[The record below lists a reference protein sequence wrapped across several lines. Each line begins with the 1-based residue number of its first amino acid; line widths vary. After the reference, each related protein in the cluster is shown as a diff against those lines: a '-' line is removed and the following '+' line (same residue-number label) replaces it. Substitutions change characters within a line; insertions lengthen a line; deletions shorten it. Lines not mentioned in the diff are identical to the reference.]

1 MRDLSSLHQEISL
14 LSKNLEKTVNDM
26 KVQNRNVDLLH
37 ENINILQ
44 HELAQKNEIIKSLM
58 EIQSTLFDS
67 LSVRRNNQLSQINQ
81 KTNIINN
88 NNNNLRNCWST
99 IKKQFMNSTRTNTTK
114 STHKIYNYRNNNCK
128 SNK

>member
-99 IKKQFMNSTRTNTTK
+99 IKKQFMNSTETNTTK